1 MNSPALA
8 LTGETLRRCMVKAK
22 KRSSGDADTG
32 VGGIMIVASAA
43 ISDEDESL
51 RRDGGR

>member
-8 LTGETLRRCMVKAK
+8 LTGETLSRCMVKAK
-22 KRSSGDADTG
+22 RRSSGEADAS

-43 ISDEDESL
+43 ISNEYGSL